1 MKNVIYYRKI
11 PFNPVQHKVPMG
23 QEMNFPIPERIQAGI
38 VAQFQASGHVGQ
50 RVFCCFKV
58 IQYIGRGLAVLLL
71 EQQISNKPVQVFFR
85 ICCHHNFI
93 IHT

>member
-11 PFNPVQHKVPMG
+11 PFNPVQHKVSMG
-23 QEMNFPIPERIQAGI
+23 QEMNFPVPERIQARV
-38 VAQFQASGHVGQ
+38 VAQFQASSHIGQ
-50 RVFCCFKV
+50 RFFCCFKV
-58 IQYIGRGLAVLLL
+58 IQYIGRDLTVLLL
-71 EQQISNKPVQVFFR
+71 EQQISNKPVQVLFR

>member
-23 QEMNFPIPERIQAGI
+23 QEMNFPIPECIQARI

-50 RVFCCFKV
+50 RLFCRFKV
-58 IQYIGRGLAVLLL
+58 IQHIGRSLTVLLL
-71 EQQISNKPVQVFFR
+71 EQQISNK
-85 ICCHHNFI
+85 IK
-93 IHT
+93 